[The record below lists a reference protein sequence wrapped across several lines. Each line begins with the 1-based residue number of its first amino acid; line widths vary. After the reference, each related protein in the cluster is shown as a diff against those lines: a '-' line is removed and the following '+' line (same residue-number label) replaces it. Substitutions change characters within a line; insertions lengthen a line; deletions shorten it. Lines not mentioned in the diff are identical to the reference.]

1 MVNRLIKT
9 EADYEQALK
18 RIEELMGAEPGTAA
32 ADELELLATLVEMY
46 EEAHYPIDFP
56 DPVDAIRFRMEQAGL
71 KQQDLVPYMG
81 SRGKVSEVLNRKRP
95 LTLSMMRG
103 LHRGLGIPAE
113 VLLQESGAEFP
124 ESMPDVEWDRFPIT
138 EMAKRGWLPKIK
150 GAKERAEEHIR
161 SFMKKAGLHDFPQ
174 FQLRQSIQGRMNDRT
189 DSYGVFAWCLQLAV
203 LANEYPL
210 ETSFDK
216 KRLTQSALRD
226 IVRLSY
232 FKNGPLLAREYLN
245 KQGIHFFVV
254 PHLPK
259 TYMDGGAMLLPDG
272 RAIIGLTL
280 RYDREDNFWFC
291 LLHELAHLARHL
303 SPDRQFVI
311 DDLDRRKQAHSQPD
325 DIEKEADRIAQDA
338 LIPKKYQNELD
349 TDKIPPKEKVLALAD
364 KLKISPAVIAERV
377 RFLHNN
383 YRVMNDLVGK
393 DNVRCLFPEYGRD
406 LHS

>member
-1 MVNRLIKT
+1 M
-9 EADYEQALK
+9 
-18 RIEELMGAEPGTAA
+18 
-32 ADELELLATLVEMY
+32 
-46 EEAHYPIDFP
+46 
-56 DPVDAIRFRMEQAGL
+56 
-71 KQQDLVPYMG
+71 
-81 SRGKVSEVLNRKRP
+81 
-95 LTLSMMRG
+95 
-103 LHRGLGIPAE
+103 
-113 VLLQESGAEFP
+113 
-124 ESMPDVEWDRFPIT
+124 
-138 EMAKRGWLPKIK
+138 
-150 GAKERAEEHIR
+150 
-161 SFMKKAGLHDFPQ
+161 
-174 FQLRQSIQGRMNDRT
+174 
-189 DSYGVFAWCLQLAV
+189 
-203 LANEYPL
+203 
-210 ETSFDK
+210 
-216 KRLTQSALRD
+216 
-226 IVRLSY
+226 RLSY

>member
-9 EADYEQALK
+9 EADYKQALG
-18 RIEELMGAEPGTAA
+18 RIEELMGAEPGTPE
-32 ADELELLATLVEMY
+32 ADELELFATLVEMY

-124 ESMPDVEWDRFPIT
+124 KSMPDVKWDRFPIT
-138 EMAKRGWLPKIK
+138 EMTKRGWLPKIK
-150 GAKERAEEHIR
+150 GAMERAEEHIR
-161 SFMKKAGLHDFPQ
+161 SFMEKAGLNDFPQ
-174 FQLRQSIQGRMNDRT
+174 FQLRQGVQGRMNDKT
-189 DSYGVFAWCLQLAV
+189 DPYAVFAWCLRLAV

-210 ETSFDK
+210 ETSFNK

-245 KQGIHFFVV
+245 KQGIYFFVV

-303 SPDRQFVI
+303 SPDRQFII

-325 DIEKEADRIAQDA
+325 DMEKEADRIAQDA
-338 LIPKKYQNELD
+338 LIPKKYKHELD
-349 TDKIPPKEKVLALAD
+349 TEKIPPKEKALALAD
-364 KLKISPAVIAERV
+364 KLKISPAIIAGRV

-393 DNVRCLFPEYGRD
+393 GNVRCLFPEFGRE

>member
-9 EADYEQALK
+9 EADYEQALS
-18 RIEELMGAEPGTAA
+18 RIEELMGAEPGTAE

-95 LTLSMMRG
+95 ITLSMMRG

-124 ESMPDVEWDRFPIT
+124 ESMPDIEWDRFPIT

-150 GAKERAEEHIR
+150 GVREKAEEHLR
-161 SFMKKAGLHDFPQ
+161 SFMEKADLYDFPQ
-174 FQLRQSIQGRMNDRT
+174 FQLRQSLQGRMNDRT
-189 DSYGVFAWCLQLAV
+189 DPYAVFAWCLRLAV
-203 LANEYPL
+203 LANEHPL
-210 ETSFDK
+210 EASFNK

-226 IVRLSY
+226 IARLSY

-303 SPDRQFVI
+303 SPERQFII
-311 DDLDRRKQAHSQPD
+311 DDLDRRKQTHSQPD
-325 DIEKEADRIAQDA
+325 DMEKEADRIAQDA
-338 LIPKKYQNELD
+338 LIPQKYQNELD
-349 TDKIPPKEKVLALAD
+349 TEKIPPKEKVLALAD
-364 KLKISPAVIAERV
+364 KLKISPAVIAGRV
-377 RFLHNN
+377 RFLRNN
-383 YRVMNDLVGK
+383 YRIMNDLVGK
-393 DNVRCLFPEYGRD
+393 DNVRCLFPEYNKE